1 MGKAKHSGSAVR
13 PSEHPFRTKNLIPQQ
28 LRLTAECLP
37 QELSLAKGI
46 FLAQGDTFSLEAA
59 HIQWLATG
67 GVNKGQVQPT
77 CHNSGHW
84 KPTPAAEIPSD
95 QLMLPLWLY
104 IPIQLYPLPNELPH
118 SLGGVTPKTVP
129 QPISTSEPVSRIPMQ
144 VSGPRSHSQAG
155 ANPKTP
161 ALESMFL
168 ALLLMCFYKPA
179 SFCISVKSQK
189 QHVPSW
195 GITNIPLD
203 VLGRH

>member
-1 MGKAKHSGSAVR
+1 MGKAKHSGSAVW
-13 PSEHPFRTKNLIPQQ
+13 PSEHPFRTRNLIPQQ

-84 KPTPAAEIPSD
+84 KPTPATEIPSD

-104 IPIQLYPLPNELPH
+104 IPIQLHPLPNELPPFPRGCYAQDRTTAH
-118 SLGGVTPKTVP
+118 LHLRACLPNTDASFWSKVTQPGRGKPKD
-129 QPISTSEPVSRIPMQ
+129 SS
-144 VSGPRSHSQAG
+144 SGIHVLSPFANVFLQAG
-155 ANPKTP
+155 FI
-161 ALESMFL
+161 LHLS
-168 ALLLMCFYKPA
+168 
-179 SFCISVKSQK
+179 
-189 QHVPSW
+189 
-195 GITNIPLD
+195 
-203 VLGRH
+203 

>member
-1 MGKAKHSGSAVR
+1 MGKAKHSGSAVW
-13 PSEHPFRTKNLIPQQ
+13 PSEHPFRTRNLIPQQ

-84 KPTPAAEIPSD
+84 KPTPATEIPSVSWCFRCD
-95 QLMLPLWLY
+95 CISRFSSTLCPTSFH
-104 IPIQLYPLPNELPH
+104 H
-118 SLGGVTPKTVP
+118 SLGGVTPKTIP